1 MLCTHNSGNARLRAP
16 RGKTFCRM
24 LCLRKSRDPH
34 RRLAVWL
41 VGLSFHHMLLMAKT
55 QTDWPPLNKSYC
67 RRLLLSRPQ
76 SDHEGGFVVLGWFLV
91 WLCCVLSLLLAHF
104 FEQAHLAS
112 PSLIHYGDLCLSA
125 HIAPL
130 PVQKKNKSYCRH
142 GVSVVPSSR
151 HAHWVLPLIGDPT
164 GQSAQRDQLHRT

>member
-1 MLCTHNSGNARLRAP
+1 
-16 RGKTFCRM
+16 M

-91 WLCCVLSLLLAHF
+91 WLGCVLSLLLAHF

-130 PVQKKNKSYCRH
+130 PVQKKTRAIADMVFPSFPPAGMPIGCFH
-142 GVSVVPSSR
+142 SLGIQLVS
-151 HAHWVLPLIGDPT
+151 LPKGTNFIGHEAFAFFCT
-164 GQSAQRDQLHRT
+164 SGRY